1 MGKLILD
8 RATQVSSIWQRSL
21 QQHRAIA
28 IVRSPNLKI
37 GLAMAKAV
45 AEGGMSLIEVAWNSI
60 EPEILIA
67 RLKSELPDC
76 TIGAGTILHRE
87 DLERAIAAGA
97 RFLFSPYFDL
107 EMIQIAVNAYQIPLV
122 PGALSPS
129 EIITA
134 WRSGASAIKV
144 FPVAAVGGSNY
155 IKHICQPLGQIPL
168 IPTGGVTTDNAR
180 EYLSAG
186 AIAVGLS
193 TQLFPP
199 QLVTEE
205 NWEAISARVK
215 ILVDRLN
222 QTRG

>member
-129 EIITA
+129 EIVTA

-144 FPVAAVGGSNY
+144 FPVAAVGGSSY

-222 QTRG
+222 QARD